1 MLAMCDVLQVEAE
14 QTTPHAYMARRIKPW
29 SRVHMDHGQVPG
41 IGLFLI
47 VVDAYSGW
55 PEVVVVPNRR
65 AETVRRV
72 LQMIFSRNGVPHTL
86 VSDNAAEFA
95 DKGLC
100 AWLQRI
106 GCRPIK
112 TPPHHPQSN
121 GLAERM
127 VQTIKHGLKAFNKNT
142 SNFGS
147 YLARLLLSYRSIPHA
162 GRTSSPSAL
171 MGRQIRSP
179 MITAFINDEPLWYHR
194 TEQPPEKA
202 RFIVQHGPNTAIVTH
217 GQQRNGSA
225 RSHGSAA
232 T

>member
-1 MLAMCDVLQVEAE
+1 MQRGFDCAACVYAEDVERYVGRCAMCSKLMPNKQHHTHTWPEE
-14 QTTPHAYMARRIKPW
+14 QKPW
-29 SRVHMDHGQVPG
+29 SRVHMDRGQVPG

-95 DKGLC
+95 DKDLC

-112 TPPHHPQSN
+112 TPPYHPQSN

-127 VQTIKHGLKAFNKNT
+127 VQTIKRGLKAFNKNA

-147 YLARLLLSYRSIPHA
+147 YLARLLLSHQFHTRAAHPVH
-162 GRTSSPSAL
+162 
-171 MGRQIRSP
+171 
-179 MITAFINDEPLWYHR
+179 
-194 TEQPPEKA
+194 QP
-202 RFIVQHGPNTAIVTH
+202 
-217 GQQRNGSA
+217 
-225 RSHGSAA
+225 
-232 T
+232 